1 MTVTSCDKIRSEVC
15 TRSGQRSEPEMRSG
29 QQSENSMRSGHK
41 VDLVNEEESL
51 R

>member
-1 MTVTSCDKIRSEVC
+1 MRSEVC

-29 QQSENSMRSGHK
+29 QRSENPMRSGHK